1 MGNRRSEIGE
11 QAVFRVGISGSQNR
25 HRQQVWK
32 GDGLDFQRL
41 ALRSKEVS
49 ELLVNVFFPFLTLVT
64 HQEHPGISKD
74 LTDPSIP
81 PRITRQR
88 LRNIDIPAEE
98 KIMSGSQDLNSDL
111 GRTTQVFLLST
122 TAARIRSGGWES
134 ITFCLSNH

>member
-74 LTDPSIP
+74 LTDPP
-81 PRITRQR
+81 FHR
-88 LRNIDIPAEE
+88 E
-98 KIMSGSQDLNSDL
+98 
-111 GRTTQVFLLST
+111 
-122 TAARIRSGGWES
+122 
-134 ITFCLSNH
+134 